1 MDSRYER
8 RSRASIVSIV
18 DNPAGYAW
26 ARMTHLDFGY
36 HPPAGDRGI
45 EAVDPATFQADLER
59 VLALAAPEF
68 ESIWVSDH
76 LMSNDRYRLE
86 CWTLLT
92 WIAARFPGPLIG
104 TIVLANS
111 YRHPPLMAKMAASLQ
126 ELSGGRVVL
135 GYGAGWLAE
144 EYRGYGYPFPPLGE
158 RIDQMVEAIRLI
170 RELWTAGP
178 VSFAGRHYQLDEALS
193 IPAPD
198 PPPPI
203 MIGGDGER
211 YTLRTVAEH
220 ADWWNTLH
228 RPEELLRRRIGLLDE
243 HCAAVGRDPAS
254 IRRSIVLTCFLRR
267 DAEEARRLAG
277 ERVTGEAPAFAG
289 DPAAMVDHL
298 GMLAELGFEHVQ
310 LVFPD
315 FPRTDD
321 IELFLADVRPA
332 FR

>member
-1 MDSRYER
+1 
-8 RSRASIVSIV
+8 VSIV
-18 DNPAGYAW
+18 DNPARLRFAD
-26 ARMTHLDFGY
+26 MPHLDFGY
-36 HPPAGDRGI
+36 HPPAGDREI
-45 EAVDPATFQADLER
+45 ETVTPATFRSDLER

-68 ESIWVSDH
+68 ESVWVSDH

-92 WIAARFPGPLIG
+92 WLTARYPGPLIG

-111 YRHPPLMAKMAASLQ
+111 YRHPPLLAKMAASLQ
-126 ELSGGRVVL
+126 ELSGGRLVL

-158 RIDQMVEAIRLI
+158 RIEQMVEAIGLI
-170 RELWTAGP
+170 RALWTGGP
-178 VSFAGRHYQLDEALS
+178 VSFAGRHYRLDEALS
-193 IPAPD
+193 VPAPD

-211 YTLRTVAEH
+211 FTLRAVAEH

-228 RPEELLRRRIGLLDE
+228 RPPDVLRRRIALLDE
-243 HCAAVGRDPAS
+243 HCADVGRDPAS
-254 IRRSIVLTCFLRR
+254 IRRTIVLTAYLRR
-267 DAEEARRLAG
+267 GAVEARQLAG
-277 ERVTGEAPAFAG
+277 ERLTGEAPAFAG
-289 DPAAMVDHL
+289 DPAAMIDHL

-310 LVFPD
+310 LVFPE

-321 IELFLADVRPA
+321 IELFLTEVRPA